1 MTQLSPNT
9 EVHPDYSDPN
19 AVATPWSDAEAL
31 LEKAELF
38 WLSAVRP
45 DTHPHVTPL
54 IAVWR
59 DGTLYVCTGAHERK
73 AIFFALNPHVI
84 LTTGPSTIHEDGV
97 DIVIEGDAV
106 RVTDTA
112 ALPRIADRY
121 KRKYGPAWHVD
132 GQDQAFNGQEGNVA
146 LVFAVAPTTACGF
159 GKGSTFRQTHWR
171 FSEVSDDC

>member
-1 MTQLSPNT
+1 MTQQSPKT

-31 LEKAELF
+31 LDKAELF

-45 DTHPHVTPL
+45 DTRPHVTPL

-59 DGTLYVCTGAHERK
+59 DGTLYVYTRAHERK
-73 AIFFALNPHVI
+73 AKHIAENPHVS
-84 LTTGPSTIHEDGV
+84 LTTGGNAMHEDGG

-112 ALPRIADRY
+112 ALQRIADRY
-121 KRKYGPAWHVD
+121 EQKYGPAWHVD
-132 GQDQAFNGQEGNVA
+132 VQDRAFNVQEGNIA
-146 LVFAVAPTTACGF
+146 LVFAVAPTTAFGF
-159 GKGSTFRQTHWR
+159 GKGSTFSQTRWR
-171 FSEVSDDC
+171 F